1 MSTEKP
7 PKKRSVWAVIRKI
20 WVTVGLLATFVF
32 VGWSLIAYRASG
44 EARASLES
52 DFAVSVMH
60 EDGVWHFAPAPG
72 GAAGTVGLVFFPG
85 ALVDPVA
92 YAPLARAA
100 AQAGFPAWIVGLPRR
115 GAFGGADDPAVEA
128 RMRMALNAP
137 GAPAHWVVAG
147 HSRGAVVASRVAANP
162 PQGFAGL
169 VLIGT
174 SHPRDVDLSELAVP
188 VTKIVGTRDGLAS
201 PGEVEAN
208 RAKLPP
214 STRWIWIEGG
224 NHSQFGWYGFQ
235 PSDRRATVGAREQRS
250 AMIRGTLE
258 TLRLA
263 AVQRADSTTA
273 RTAGDTALDA
283 VPDSVLITVAGVT
296 LVGFYPIRSNDE
308 LEDDEDL
315 ATVLDDFSY
324 HLGAASDSLHTAGV
338 TVHVQG
344 GDTVWLRSRE
354 RRWRFTRSPDSANV
368 GYLLVDPDGRQ
379 AEIYGVRTYLDLF
392 EAAEEF
398 RRTGAV
404 RR

>member
-1 MSTEKP
+1 
-7 PKKRSVWAVIRKI
+7 VWAVIRKI
-20 WVTVGLLATFVF
+20 WVTVGLLATLVF
-32 VGWSLIAYRASG
+32 VAWSLIAYRASG

-52 DFAVSVMH
+52 DSAVSVMH

-72 GAAGTVGLVFFPG
+72 GAAATVGLVFFPG

-100 AQAGFPAWIVGLPRR
+100 AQAGFDAWIVSLPRR

-128 RMRMALNAP
+128 RMRMVLNAP
-137 GAPAHWVVAG
+137 GAPARWVVAG

-174 SHPRDVDLSELAVP
+174 SHPRDVDLSGLAVP

-235 PSDRRATVGAREQRS
+235 PGDRRATVSAREQRS

-263 AVQRADSTTA
+263 ALQRA
-273 RTAGDTALDA
+273 G
-283 VPDSVLITVAGVT
+283 
-296 LVGFYPIRSNDE
+296 
-308 LEDDEDL
+308 
-315 ATVLDDFSY
+315 
-324 HLGAASDSLHTAGV
+324 
-338 TVHVQG
+338 
-344 GDTVWLRSRE
+344 
-354 RRWRFTRSPDSANV
+354 
-368 GYLLVDPDGRQ
+368 
-379 AEIYGVRTYLDLF
+379 
-392 EAAEEF
+392 
-398 RRTGAV
+398 
-404 RR
+404 

>member
-1 MSTEKP
+1 MSKERP
-7 PKKRSVWAVIRKI
+7 PRKRSVGAVIRKI
-20 WVTVGLLATFVF
+20 WVTVGLLATLGFV
-32 VGWSLIAYRASG
+32 VWSLIAYRASG

-52 DFAVSVMH
+52 DSAVNVMH

-85 ALVDPVA
+85 ALVDPIA

-100 AQAGFPAWIVGLPRR
+100 AQAGFAAWIVGLPRR
-115 GAFGGADDPAVEA
+115 GVFGGADDPAVEA
-128 RMRMALNAP
+128 RMRRVLNAP
-137 GAPAHWVVAG
+137 GAPGHWVVAG

-169 VLIGT
+169 LLIGT
-174 SHPRDVDLSELAVP
+174 SHPRDVDLSGLAVP

-208 RAKLPP
+208 RAKLPA

-235 PSDRRATVGAREQRS
+235 PLDRRATVDASEQR
-250 AMIRGTLE
+250 AEMIGGTVE

-263 AVQRADSTTA
+263 ALQA
-273 RTAGDTALDA
+273 RTFGDTALDA
-283 VPDSVLITVAGVT
+283 VADSVLINVSGVT
-296 LVGFYPIRSNDE
+296 IVGFYPIRSNDE

-324 HLGAASDSLHTAGV
+324 HLGAASDSLHAAGV
-338 TVHVQG
+338 TVHFQG
-344 GDTVWLRSRE
+344 GDTIWLRSGE
-354 RRWRFTRSPDSANV
+354 RRWRFTRSPDSADV

-379 AEIYGVRTYLDLF
+379 TEIYGVRTYLDLF
-392 EAAEEF
+392 AAVEEF
-398 RRTGAV
+398 RRTGTV